1 MPKPCCSMHKHYYKT
16 NLANPGPDANRS
28 NQTSHRFEPAFSFLI
43 SITLL
48 HPPTSSS
55 SNYQLFQKGEE
66 KERKQNAQRIIIAM
80 AEQNQNQ
87 TTEAGRH
94 QEVGHKSLLQSDA
107 LYQVPPQ
114 LHSFVK
120 KEKKNLFFLL
130 VFILFYIIVMLKTKI
145 FFFRGGVW

>member
-1 MPKPCCSMHKHYYKT
+1 M
-16 NLANPGPDANRS
+16 
-28 NQTSHRFEPAFSFLI
+28 
-43 SITLL
+43 
-48 HPPTSSS
+48 
-55 SNYQLFQKGEE
+55 KG
-66 KERKQNAQRIIIAM
+66 KQNAQRIIIAM

-120 KEKKNLFFLL
+120 KEKKKSFFLL
-130 VFILFYIIVMLKTKI
+130 VFILFYNLKVIFLVFIVYILII
-145 FFFRGGVW
+145 F